1 VEEGSEVVAAVVE
14 GEDVVGAFF
23 HDYWF
28 RGRDCYGIC
37 GGVRRR
43 EGMVVVV
50 VAVAVGGEVGD
61 VEGREWVG

>member
-1 VEEGSEVVAAVVE
+1 MEEGIEVVAAVVE

-23 HDYWF
+23 YDYWF
-28 RGRDCYGIC
+28 RGGKCYGVR

-50 VAVAVGGEVGD
+50 VVAVGG
-61 VEGREWVG
+61 